1 MTAASS
7 IVSGIV
13 DFFIGFIFAIYVL
26 AQREKLSRQ
35 VKMILYAALPEAAA
49 DYLCRVGALACRV
62 FSNFFSGQCLE
73 ACILGFLFV
82 IAMTIF
88 RMPYAV
94 LVGVLVAFTALIP
107 MFGAFIGCA
116 LGAFLIL
123 MQNPIQA
130 LWFIVM
136 FIVIQQLEGNLIYPK
151 VVGNSV
157 GLPSIWVLA
166 AVTLG
171 GSTMGVLGMLIMIPL
186 CSVAYSLLRE
196 SVYGR
201 LKKRGID
208 REKLAPA
215 AAPGREQEKPRGEK
229 KAPVGRQGARRKR

>member
-1 MTAASS
+1 MLALILLIVLPELIETVRRLVVQVPGFFQQVQAQLMPLVGGNTEAAEFLNNLSLDWQEILKSLLDWLQNGAGSLLSGTMTAASS

-107 MFGAFIGCA
+107 MFGAFIA
-116 LGAFLIL
+116 
-123 MQNPIQA
+123 NP
-130 LWFIVM
+130 L
-136 FIVIQQLEGNLIYPK
+136 
-151 VVGNSV
+151 
-157 GLPSIWVLA
+157 
-166 AVTLG
+166 
-171 GSTMGVLGMLIMIPL
+171 
-186 CSVAYSLLRE
+186 SL
-196 SVYGR
+196 
-201 LKKRGID
+201 
-208 REKLAPA
+208 
-215 AAPGREQEKPRGEK
+215 
-229 KAPVGRQGARRKR
+229 